1 MDLQSL
7 RLLAIDAQHLSKTFQ
22 TKPGQ
27 VEAVQDVSVAAAPGD
42 IFWDFLS
49 KWRGQMR
56 GIMTEGW
63 MAAHYEGRHRGSAVC
78 THQIVLLRDFGEK
91 SSRKKLKLP
100 R

>member
-1 MDLQSL
+1 
-7 RLLAIDAQHLSKTFQ
+7 
-22 TKPGQ
+22 
-27 VEAVQDVSVAAAPGD
+27 
-42 IFWDFLS
+42 
-49 KWRGQMR
+49 MR
-56 GIMTEGW
+56 GIMSEGW